1 VDGRRV
7 PPVDGRARRQGVSL
21 ATGPACAPFRQHL
34 AAVRDATPLPTS
46 WHQVEDGFLA
56 AMTGFD
62 ASVAAGG
69 ASEGERQNGKGDY
82 FNDLL
87 AVILEAGS
95 GKLLTTRSLVKG
107 MIFRQH
113 NLDVTYPPTGIA
125 EVLVE
130 AKMLGTPKHPGS
142 RAERPDGRPGS
153 ADLLKRAKEL
163 AFKAVDLKAGFG
175 LQITQEGGHQA
186 APAGDLAT
194 WSKSSKPKTYFLMA
208 VRVKGPADL
217 NACIETSLAVAQLL
231 DGVGL
236 YAYTSSD
243 LTDPTRPYVAASFP
257 SAKLPRPLELEA
269 TLHTISNILA
279 GLPAVPLPADP
290 TVEARPASVQPALGP
305 MP

>member
-1 VDGRRV
+1 MADGRQALGVDGKPRKL
-7 PPVDGRARRQGVSL
+7 GVSL
-21 ATGPACAPFRQHL
+21 ASGPACAPFRDHL
-34 AAVRDATPLPTS
+34 TSVRNSVPIPTS
-46 WHQVEDGFLA
+46 WHQVEVGFLS
-56 AMTGFD
+56 AMAQFD
-62 ASVAAGG
+62 ASVAAGD

-87 AVILEAGS
+87 AIVLEASS
-95 GKLLTTRSLVKG
+95 GKILTTRSLVKG

-142 RAERPDGRPGS
+142 KAEKPTGRPGS

-175 LQITQEGGHQA
+175 LQIAQEGGHQA
-186 APAGDLAT
+186 PPAGDLAT
-194 WSKSSKPKTYFLMA
+194 WSKSSKPRTYFLMA
-208 VRVKGPADL
+208 VRVKGAADL
-217 NACIETSLAVAQLL
+217 NACIETSLSVAQLL

-243 LTDPTRPYVAASFP
+243 LSDPTKPYAAASFP
-257 SAKLPRPLELEA
+257 SVKIPRTLELES
-269 TLHTISNILA
+269 TLHTISNILG
-279 GLPAVPLPADP
+279 GLPAVPLPSDQTVKVLP
-290 TVEARPASVQPALGP
+290 TTVAPATE
-305 MP
+305 